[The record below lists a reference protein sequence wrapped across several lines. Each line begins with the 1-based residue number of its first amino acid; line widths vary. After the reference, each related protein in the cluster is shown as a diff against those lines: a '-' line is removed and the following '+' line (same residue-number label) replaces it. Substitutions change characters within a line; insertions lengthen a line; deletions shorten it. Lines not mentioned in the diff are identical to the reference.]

1 MPSLPEQLIAEA
13 DNASGTST
21 WLRRAMVLG
30 ITILVWVT
38 LVGIFF
44 WFLGVI
50 AIPVLLLFLA
60 TILAYVLYPLVK
72 LLHRF
77 VPRALAI
84 LLAYVIVF
92 VALSLVLF
100 FVTIAAV
107 QQLTSLSGILLAFQ
121 QDVQAGK
128 YPELT
133 SYLNSLGV
141 TSAMIQLSDKALIA
155 GLQRSVGQL
164 LTLLSNAFVFFIYVI
179 VITSVSVYLLIDG
192 PRVIEWL
199 KNRTPLNDRARIIYG
214 LALVD
219 RIAGGYLRGQILLA
233 TIMTALVTPVAYF
246 LGVPYAILIGVI
258 VFVTEFIPQ
267 IGAYISGAIGIL
279 FAATQG
285 WETALIYGIY
295 VSIVQG
301 VIDGQILAPR
311 ILGKSVGIHPV
322 ISIFFLF
329 VFGSIWGLWGAFLA
343 APIVGI
349 VQVLIIASWQAWQQ
363 RNSGQFPELEEQKTL
378 QGETGISA
386 MESQSEVADGKA

>member
-1 MPSLPEQLIAEA
+1 MPSLPEQLIPEA
-13 DNASGTST
+13 DNAAGTSIR
-21 WLRRAMVLG
+21 LRRFLVLG

-50 AIPVLLLFLA
+50 VIPVLLLFLA
-60 TILAYVLYPLVK
+60 AVLAYVLYPLVK
-72 LLHRF
+72 LLNRF

-84 LLAYVIVF
+84 LLSYVIVF
-92 VALSLVLF
+92 VALAFVLF
-100 FVTIAAV
+100 FVTIAAL
-107 QQLTSLSGILLAFQ
+107 QQIAALGGAISAFQ
-121 QDVQAGK
+121 QDLQAGK
-128 YPELT
+128 HPEFT
-133 SYLNSLGV
+133 SFLNSLGV
-141 TSAMIQLSDKALIA
+141 TSAMIQLSDKALIT
-155 GLQRSVGQL
+155 GLERIVGQL
-164 LTLLSNAFVFFIYVI
+164 LPLVSNAFVFFIYVI
-179 VITSVSVYLLIDG
+179 VITSVSVYLLVDG

-233 TIMTALVTPVAYF
+233 TIMTAIVTPVAYF

-267 IGAYISGAIGIL
+267 VGAYISGAIGIL

-285 WETALIYGIY
+285 WETALIYGIF

-349 VQVLIIASWQAWQQ
+349 VQVLVIASWQAWQQ
-363 RNSGQFPELEEQKTL
+363 RNSEQFPELEEQEAL
-378 QGETGISA
+378 QDETGTSA
-386 MESQSEVADGKA
+386 VESQ